1 MLDFNDHDPAVP
13 SPNGN
18 AERDEL
24 RSALLARLE
33 GVLFALFPAGKVTHG
48 KFVVGDGGR
57 GVCGRD
63 GLDVRAAC
71 PQRPRDVW
79 MFKHFHWTFSPFLC
93 FFGTFLSLS
102 G

>member
-33 GVLFALFPAGKVTHG
+33 REA
-48 KFVVGDGGR
+48 
-57 GVCGRD
+57 
-63 GLDVRAAC
+63 
-71 PQRPRDVW
+71 QRLMARYRRKYAPGA
-79 MFKHFHWTFSPFLC
+79 SA
-93 FFGTFLSLS
+93 
-102 G
+102 